1 MFVEF
6 SCERFNFHRSKEARE
21 EKRRGEERREE
32 KRREEKRRGMA
43 GMGGPVSQDWDPVV
57 VRKKVQNAAAKKD
70 EKVVNEAR
78 RSGGPIETI
87 KKCKNPCHFF

>member
-1 MFVEF
+1 VSDSIFIAQ
-6 SCERFNFHRSKEARE
+6 KKQ
-21 EKRRGEERREE
+21 EKRRGEERRGEKRREE